1 MQLPQLTKSQFKTFF
16 LLYAAH
22 IDYDYSSP
30 EEEFIRKRSSL
41 ADYNSM
47 YTLLNNHSEYNS
59 LKIILDN
66 KCHYLENTKEKDDL
80 YKEVID
86 LFKIDGQYSRPE
98 KVFLDFLDKM
108 MLTT

>member
-30 EEEFIRKRSSL
+30 EETFIRERSSL
-41 ADYNSM
+41 EDYNSM
-47 YTLLNNHSEYNS
+47 YSLLNNHSEYSS

-66 KCHYLENTKEKDDL
+66 KCHYLENNQEKECL

-86 LFKIDGQYSRPE
+86 LFKIDGEYSRPE
-98 KVFLDFLDKM
+98 KVFLDFLDKL
-108 MLTT
+108 MLTA